1 MVHVNKH
8 INTMTPKSHDCD
20 ILISPPPPKKQIYLE
35 YKNLFTLKFQVIVLT
50 GSHRSDL
57 VHGTIQV

>member
-1 MVHVNKH
+1 MVHENKH
-8 INTMTPKSHDCD
+8 INTMTPKSH
-20 ILISPPPPKKQIYLE
+20 ILISLPLKKQIYLE

-50 GSHRSDL
+50 GSHRNDL